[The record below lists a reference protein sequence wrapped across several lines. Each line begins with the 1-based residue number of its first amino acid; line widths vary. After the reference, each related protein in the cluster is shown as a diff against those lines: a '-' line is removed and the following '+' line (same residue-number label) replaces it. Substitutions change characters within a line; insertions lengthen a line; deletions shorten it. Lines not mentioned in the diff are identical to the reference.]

1 MTSALRDAG
10 IGIDGGY
17 PWIVPTVPTT
27 IPTSVSIAC
36 ASLAWT
42 ARIGRP
48 MSSKLDQKAHES
60 AIHSM
65 KEKQQ

>member
-10 IGIDGGY
+10 MGVDGGY

-36 ASLAWT
+36 VSLAWT

-48 MSSKLDQKAHES
+48 RSSKLDQQARES
-60 AIHSM
+60 AMHSM

>member
-1 MTSALRDAG
+1 MG
-10 IGIDGGY
+10 VDGGY

-27 IPTSVSIAC
+27 IPTSVFIAC
-36 ASLAWT
+36 VSLAWT
-42 ARIGRP
+42 PESVALGP
-48 MSSKLDQKAHES
+48 ANSTNKPDES

>member
-10 IGIDGGY
+10 MGVDGGY

-36 ASLAWT
+36 VSLAWT

-48 MSSKLDQKAHES
+48 
-60 AIHSM
+60 
-65 KEKQQ
+65 